1 MIRLI
6 QIELKKILS
15 YRAFWLLAGFY
26 AISLTFTLIVAQV
39 IINKILLEAGKS
51 APIPLLKISLY
62 QFPRVWNN
70 LTYMAGYLNLFL
82 AIIVIFFVC
91 NEFSNKT
98 IRQNIINGLSRTEF
112 ILSKL
117 YLILI
122 FSLAAT
128 LLIFLT
134 GLILGL
140 IHSKDVDIG
149 DIFSNRLQFI
159 LGYFIEVV
167 TYLIFAYFIA
177 FLLKKTGLA
186 VITLLFYTMIEQ
198 IIIWW
203 KIPSEYVKLFPMK
216 AFGRLVHFPK
226 IPLPEIDG
234 KSIHFQDYVA
244 VPDSAIAILYA
255 GLFFFLIYLLI
266 RKRDI

>member
-6 QIELKKILS
+6 RIELKKILP

-26 AISLTFTLIVAQV
+26 ALSLTFILIVAQV
-39 IINKILLEAGKS
+39 IINELIREAGQS
-51 APIPLLKISLY
+51 APIPLLKVSLY
-62 QFPRVWNN
+62 QFPKVWNN
-70 LTYMAGYLNLFL
+70 LTYMAGFLTLFL
-82 AIIVIFFVC
+82 AMIVIFFVC

-98 IRQNIINGLSRTEF
+98 IRQNIINGLSRKEF

-117 YLILI
+117 YFILI

-128 LLIFLT
+128 LLIFLI

-149 DIFSNRLQFI
+149 DIVNSRLQFI
-159 LGYFIEVV
+159 LGYFIEVF
-167 TYLIFAYFIA
+167 TYLVFAFFIA
-177 FLLKKTGLA
+177 FLLKKAGLA

-203 KIPSEYVKLFPMK
+203 KIPSEFVKFFPMK
-216 AFGRLVHFPK
+216 AFGRLVHFPR

-244 VPDSAIAILYA
+244 VIDTAIAILYA
-255 GLFFFLIYLLI
+255 GIFFLLIYLLI
-266 RKRDI
+266 RKRDM

>member
-1 MIRLI
+1 
-6 QIELKKILS
+6 
-15 YRAFWLLAGFY
+15 
-26 AISLTFTLIVAQV
+26 
-39 IINKILLEAGKS
+39 
-51 APIPLLKISLY
+51 
-62 QFPRVWNN
+62 
-70 LTYMAGYLNLFL
+70 MAGYLNLFL

-177 FLLKKTGLA
+177 FLLK
-186 VITLLFYTMIEQ
+186 
-198 IIIWW
+198 
-203 KIPSEYVKLFPMK
+203 
-216 AFGRLVHFPK
+216 R
-226 IPLPEIDG
+226 
-234 KSIHFQDYVA
+234 QDW
-244 VPDSAIAILYA
+244 P
-255 GLFFFLIYLLI
+255 
-266 RKRDI
+266 